1 MYKNVWC
8 TCIVVLL
15 IKVLS
20 TRIRFHLKTR
30 IFLYGYDFHPHV
42 SDENDQWKRSFS
54 KTLSRVEL
62 SENAVFTCTCGQAKT
77 ELTVNP
83 LLSPTFQRRKVNKP
97 PVSIKSPPSPYLPS
111 VVFNSINVYWAV
123 MVYSGWKF
131 ILFLVFDRIS
141 SNFMCWTFS
150 ALRSS
155 SLWRIVAIFLL
166 LEKAV

>member
-15 IKVLS
+15 IKALS
-20 TRIRFHLKTR
+20 TRIRFHLKTQ

-42 SDENDQWKRSFS
+42 SDKNDQWKRSFS

-62 SENAVFTCTCGQAKT
+62 SENAVFTCTCGQTKT

-97 PVSIKSPPSPYLPS
+97 PVSIKSPPLPLPS
-111 VVFNSINVYWAV
+111 IRSLQKQLTCTEQLWFIQAGNSYCFWSSTALAPT
-123 MVYSGWKF
+123 SCAE
-131 ILFLVFDRIS
+131 LFQLYALVL
-141 SNFMCWTFS
+141 CGELLPFS
-150 ALRSS
+150 YC
-155 SLWRIVAIFLL
+155 
-166 LEKAV
+166 